1 MAQSSLYIRAISN
14 RLAASSPRSQF
25 LGMVVGTAVSE
36 LIDPEDKRMK
46 FSMSEIDDE
55 DGKWYRSLCK
65 HNDIIGSVDD
75 LKAIAVR
82 SGKGLTKAAGKQSST
97 KKEKDVKQKPV
108 TQSKIISIEEITED
122 SGDDDDLPTYE
133 KPDSDEE
140 DSDEDATLVQRNK
153 PTAPVYVSDQL
164 YQQ

>member
-36 LIDPEDKRMK
+36 LVDAEDKKMK

-55 DGKWYRSLCK
+55 GGMWYRSLCK
-65 HNDIIGSVDD
+65 HNDIIGSVED
-75 LKAIAVR
+75 LKVAAVR
-82 SGKGLTKAAGKQSST
+82 SGKGATKTAAKQSSMQ
-97 KKEKDVKQKPV
+97 KGNDVKQKPV
-108 TQSKIISIEEITED
+108 TQSKIISIEEVTED
-122 SGDDDDLPTYE
+122 SGDDDDNLPTYE

-153 PTAPVYVSDQL
+153 PTAPVYVRPAF
-164 YQQ
+164 